1 MIGVRA
7 ASPRLGFPL
16 LRWIS
21 VFLLL
26 AGLVLTVVAL
36 IQYSRTQNL
45 LPPDTVVAGIP
56 VGGLSRDEAARR
68 ILEAYSAPVEL
79 IYGDATI
86 WLDPAAVGFEVDVDA
101 MLAAVEAQRQQRSFW
116 SGFWDYLWGRH
127 SPGADIPLVARYS
140 EARLREYLEK
150 EIAPRYDH
158 PPVPPQPVVGT
169 TQFSPGR
176 WGTVLNVE
184 QAIPLIE
191 RALFSRT
198 ARRVT
203 LPVRRV
209 PPTRP
214 SLHNLQILLEQT
226 IDLAEFDG
234 IVGLYLYHLDSGDE
248 IHFLYRQGQEYPIPP
263 DLAFTA
269 ASTIKI
275 PIMVSAFRRVDAAQ
289 EPPDSEVIR
298 WIREMITLSG
308 NDPADWLMENL
319 LDPNLGPLIVT
330 QDMRE
335 LGLENTFLAGYF
347 YPGAPL
353 LARFETP
360 ANQRPDLNTEPDP
373 YNQTTPSEMGMLLV
387 DIYQCAYRGG
397 GTLLVAWPQEI
408 TRDECRLMLDF
419 LSQNRIGVLLEASV
433 PESVRVDH
441 KHGWIS
447 SPAGGIQTLGDAGII
462 YTPNGDYVL
471 SIYIYRPQGLVWDE
485 HSKLIQ
491 RLGQAV
497 YSYYNPPTP

>member
-16 LRWIS
+16 LRWLS

-26 AGLVLTVVAL
+26 AGLMLTVVSL
-36 IQYSRTQNL
+36 VQYSRVQDR
-45 LPPDTVVAGIP
+45 LPPDAVMAGIP

-68 ILEAYSAPVEL
+68 VLEAYSAPVEL
-79 IYGDATI
+79 VYGDAVI
-86 WLDPAAVGFEVDVDA
+86 WLDPSTVGFDVDVDA
-101 MLAAVEAQRQQRSFW
+101 MLAAMESKRQRRSFW
-116 SGFWDYLWGRH
+116 EGFWDYLWGRR
-127 SPGADIPLVARYS
+127 PPKVEIPLVASYS
-140 EARLREYLEK
+140 EARLREYLTQ
-150 EIAPRYDH
+150 EIAARYDH

-169 TQFSPGR
+169 TQFSPGQ

-184 QAIPLIE
+184 QAIPLVE

-198 ARRVT
+198 ARRVV

-214 SLHNLQILLEQT
+214 PLHNLQVLLEQT

-248 IHFLYRQGQEYPIPP
+248 VHFIYAQGQEYPIPP
-263 DLAFTA
+263 DVAFTA
-269 ASTIKI
+269 ASIIKV
-275 PIMVSAFRRVDAAQ
+275 PIMVSAFRRFDAAKA
-289 EPPDSEVIR
+289 PPDSEVLR
-298 WIREMITLSG
+298 WIQEMITLSG
-308 NDPADWLMENL
+308 NDPADWLMEKL
-319 LDPNLGPLIVT
+319 MDPHLGPLIVT

-335 LGLENTFLAGYF
+335 LGLENTFLAGFF

-373 YNQTTPSEMGMLLV
+373 YNQTTPSEIGMLLT
-387 DIYQCAYRGG
+387 DLYQCAFRGG
-397 GTLLVAWPQEI
+397 GTLTVAWPQEI
-408 TRDECRLMLDF
+408 TRTECRMMLDF

-433 PESVRVDH
+433 PEGVRVDH

-447 SPAGGIQTLGDAGII
+447 SAAGGIQTLGDAGIV
-462 YTPNGDYVL
+462 YTSKGDYVL
-471 SIYIYRPQGLVWDE
+471 SVFLYRPQGLVWDV

-497 YSYYNPPTP
+497 YSYYNPPNR